1 MKKLVLLCAAALA
14 LVAVTAAP
22 AGAQGTG
29 HAATAASVLCN
40 GWEAEGAG
48 TFDSLSSLTATGVAA
63 RGAGAGIVREPTL
76 NVTTATLPE
85 SAKGKGAS
93 NWKTVTVPTWFH
105 VVHDGPIGNVTDEDV
120 ETQIRLMNLGYAGF
134 YGGYDQGF
142 RFKLVGIT
150 RTDNA
155 QWFYGGID
163 GSSERP
169 MKKALHRGGMDTLN
183 IYSTTAGP
191 YLGWAY
197 LPGLNDSLAYLDGLV
212 IDWASMYKTSTQY
225 EGRFDL
231 GFTAVHEV
239 GHWFGL
245 EHTFFG
251 GCNATGDYVDD
262 TPAQKLPTSGCP
274 ADNTQDSCTRDPG
287 LDPIHN
293 FMDYSDDRCY
303 TELTKGQA
311 IRSRDHWLQFRA

>member
-1 MKKLVLLCAAALA
+1 MTKLVLLFAAALA
-14 LVAVTAAP
+14 TLALTAAP
-22 AGAQGTG
+22 AAADEGPRAAQ
-29 HAATAASVLCN
+29 ASSALCN
-40 GWEAEGAG
+40 GWDAGSGLFDTLGA
-48 TFDSLSSLTATGVAA
+48 LTATGAAA
-63 RGAGAGIVREPTL
+63 RGAASGLVREPSL
-76 NVTTATLPE
+76 SAITATLPE

-105 VVHDGPIGNVTDEDV
+105 IVHDGPIGNVTDEDV
-120 ETQIRLMNLGYAGF
+120 ERQIRIMNLGYAGF

-155 QWFYGGID
+155 EWFYGAIN
-163 GSSERP
+163 GSAERP
-169 MKKALHRGGMDTLN
+169 MKKALHRGGFDTLN

-197 LPGLNDSLAYLDGLV
+197 LPGLNDSLSYLDGLV
-212 IDWASMYKTSTQY
+212 IDWESMYKTSTRY
-225 EGRFDL
+225 AGTFDL
-231 GFTAVHEV
+231 GMTAVHEV

-287 LDPIHN
+287 FDPIHN

-311 IRSRDHWLQFRA
+311 IRSRDHWLAFRG

>member
-1 MKKLVLLCAAALA
+1 MKKLVLLCTAALA
-14 LVAVTAAP
+14 AVVFTAAP
-22 AGAQGTG
+22 AGAHTT
-29 HAATAASVLCN
+29 HSARVASAFCS
-40 GWEAEGAG
+40 GWEAADAGA
-48 TFDSLSSLTATGVAA
+48 FDSLTALTTSGAAA
-63 RGAGAGIVREPTL
+63 RGAGSSVIREPSL
-76 NVTTATLPE
+76 NATYTALPE
-85 SAKGKGAS
+85 GAKGKGTR
-93 NWKTVTVPTWFH
+93 WKTVTVPTWFH

-169 MKKALHRGGMDTLN
+169 MKRALHRGGFETLN

-197 LPGLNDSLAYLDGLV
+197 LPGLNDSLQYLDGLV
-212 IDWASMYKTSTQY
+212 IDWESMYKTSTRY
-225 EGRFDL
+225 ENAYDL

-262 TPAQKLPTSGCP
+262 TPAQKVPTSGCP
-274 ADNTQDSCTRDPG
+274 ADDTQDTCTRDPG
-287 LDPIHN
+287 FDPIHN
-293 FMDYSDDRCY
+293 FMDYSYDQCY

-311 IRSRDHWLQFRA
+311 LRSRDHWLEFRG

>member
-1 MKKLVLLCAAALA
+1 VTRLVLLCTTALA
-14 LVAVTAAP
+14 VLAVTAAP
-22 AGAQGTG
+22 A
-29 HAATAASVLCN
+29 AAHEEPAEASAVLCT
-40 GWEAEGAG
+40 GWEAEGAAA
-48 TFDSLSSLTATGVAA
+48 FDSLGTLAATTVAA
-63 RGAGAGIVREPTL
+63 RGAGSGIVREPTL
-76 NVTTATLPE
+76 DATYEALPAG
-85 SAKGKGAS
+85 AKGKGAT

-105 VVHDGPIGNVTDEDV
+105 VVHDGPIGNVTDADV
-120 ETQIRLMNLGYAGF
+120 ETQIRIMNLGYAGF

-155 QWFYGGID
+155 DWFYGGID

-183 IYSTTAGP
+183 VYSTTAGP

-212 IDWASMYKTSTQY
+212 IDWESMYKTSTRY
-225 EGRFDL
+225 AGAFDL
-231 GFTAVHEV
+231 GMTAVHEV

-251 GCNATGDYVDD
+251 GCNANGDYVDD

-274 ADNTQDSCTRDPG
+274 ADGTQDSCTRSPG

-303 TELTKGQA
+303 RELTRGQA
-311 IRSRDHWLQFRA
+311 VRSRDHWLAFRGA

>member
-1 MKKLVLLCAAALA
+1 MRKLVLLATAALA
-14 LVAVTAAP
+14 ALAVTAMPAAAAP
-22 AGAQGTG
+22 A
-29 HAATAASVLCN
+29 AAGSSNLCN
-40 GWEAEGAG
+40 GWQAAG
-48 TFDSLSSLTATGVAA
+48 SASFDSLSSLTATGAAA
-63 RGAGAGIVREPTL
+63 RGAGANVTREPSL
-76 NVTTATLPE
+76 NVTTTALPD
-85 SAKGKGAS
+85 SAKGKGS
-93 NWKTVTVPTWFH
+93 RNWKRVSVPVWFH
-105 VVHDGPIGNVTDEDV
+105 VVHDGAMGNVTDADV
-120 ETQIRLMNLGYAGF
+120 ELQIQIMNLGYSGF

-155 QWFYGGID
+155 DWFYGGID

-169 MKKALHRGGMDTLN
+169 MKRALHRGGFETLN
-183 IYSTTAGP
+183 VYSTTAGP

-197 LPGLNDSLAYLDGLV
+197 LPGLNDSLLYLDGLV

-225 EGRFDL
+225 ANQYDL

-251 GCNATGDYVDD
+251 GCNATGDYVAD
-262 TPAQKLPTSGCP
+262 TPAQKLATSGCP
-274 ADNTQDSCTRDPG
+274 PDGTQDSCTRDPG
-287 LDPIHN
+287 FDPIHN
-293 FMDYSDDRCY
+293 FMDYSDDSCY

-311 IRSRDHWLQFRA
+311 ERSQDHWVEFRG

>member
-1 MKKLVLLCAAALA
+1 MRKLALLVTLALAALA
-14 LVAVTAAP
+14 VTAMPVAAAP
-22 AGAQGTG
+22 AATG
-29 HAATAASVLCN
+29 SSNLCK
-40 GWEAEGAG
+40 GWEAAG
-48 TFDSLSSLTATGVAA
+48 SASFDSLSSLTATGPAA
-63 RGAGAGIVREPTL
+63 RGAGADVIREPSL
-76 NVTTATLPE
+76 NVTTTPLPD
-85 SAKGKGAS
+85 SAKGKGGK
-93 NWKTVTVPTWFH
+93 NWKTLSVPTWFH
-105 VVHDGPIGNVTDEDV
+105 VVHDGAIGNVTDEDV
-120 ETQIRLMNLGYAGF
+120 ERQIQIMNLGYAGF

-155 QWFYGGID
+155 DWFYGGID

-169 MKKALHRGGMDTLN
+169 MKRALHRGGFETLN
-183 IYSTTAGP
+183 VYSTTAGP

-197 LPGLNDSLAYLDGLV
+197 LPGLNDSLLYLDGLV

-225 EGRFDL
+225 ANQYDL

-251 GCNATGDYVDD
+251 GCNATGDYVAD
-262 TPAQKLPTSGCP
+262 TPAQKLATSGCP
-274 ADNTQDSCTRDPG
+274 ADGTQDSCTRDPG
-287 LDPIHN
+287 FDPIHN
-293 FMDYSDDRCY
+293 FMDYSYDSCY

-311 IRSRDHWLQFRA
+311 ERSQDHWVQFRG